1 MVVGRASSV
10 HTPQVSTHYFLFSS
24 CSQTVPRLGYL
35 SRIAMVQGR
44 ARNGDS
50 DLYLLDDDVPETGV
64 AVEDPALAPGGS
76 SGLLICGQTIAFS
89 PTFQVPVFY
98 FTVHDPRA

>member
-1 MVVGRASSV
+1 
-10 HTPQVSTHYFLFSS
+10 
-24 CSQTVPRLGYL
+24 
-35 SRIAMVQGR
+35 MVQGR

-50 DLYLLDDDVPETGV
+50 DLLDDDVPETGV

-76 SGLLICGQTIAFS
+76 SGLLMCDQTITFS